1 MEELSN
7 YINYALTYQCKEVE
21 KYFSSPVM
29 SYVGQIH
36 PSVLQTYIDAVER
49 VADAKDEYSEKDRI
63 IIALTTPGGVVETV
77 EKMVEVTR
85 HHFSEVYFLVPM
97 SAMSAGTI
105 FSMSGDKIFMDYTS
119 SLGPIDPQVQNPDG
133 HFVPALG
140 YIDKVDELIGK
151 SADGTITDAELMMLQ
166 RLDLATLKRYEQAK
180 ELSIS
185 LLKKWLVKYKFKDW
199 VLHSSTGEVVTED
212 EKIARAEEIA
222 RQLSDNKHWHSHGR
236 MISAD
241 TLTGSLKLRI
251 EDYSAID
258 EIRKPLHAY
267 TRLLLD
273 YLDQQRASFR
283 IHHRH

>member
-1 MEELSN
+1 MEELTS
-7 YINYALTYQCKEVE
+7 YVGAALSFQCQKVE
-21 KYFSSPVM
+21 EYFGSPVM

-36 PSVLQTYIDAVER
+36 PSVQEAYISAIER
-49 VADAKDEYSEKDRI
+49 LAGKKDEYPEGNRI
-63 IIALTTPGGVVETV
+63 VIALTTPGGVVETV

-97 SAMSAGTI
+97 AAMSAGTI
-105 FSMSGDKIFMDYTS
+105 FSMSGDKIYMDYTS

-133 HFVPALG
+133 QFVPALG
-140 YIDKVDELIGK
+140 YIDKVDELIEK
-151 SADGTITDAELMMLQ
+151 SRDGLITDAEIMMLQ

-185 LLKKWLVKYKFKDW
+185 LLKNWLVNYKFKDW
-199 VLHSSTGEVVTED
+199 VQHNSSKTLVSDD

-236 MISAD
+236 MIGID
-241 TLTGSLKLRI
+241 TITTQLKLKI

-258 EIRKPLHAY
+258 ALRDPLRSY

>member
-1 MEELSN
+1 MEELSS
-7 YINYALTYQCKEVE
+7 YIGHALNFQCGEVE
-21 KYFSSPVM
+21 KYFGSPVM

-36 PSVLQTYIDAVER
+36 PSVLQTYINAVER
-49 VADAKDEYSEKDRI
+49 LAAVKDQYSAKDRI
-63 IIALTTPGGVVETV
+63 VIALTTPGGVVETV

-85 HHFSEVYFLVPM
+85 HHFSEVYFLIPM

-140 YIDKVDELIGK
+140 YIDKVDELIELSRK
-151 SADGTITDAELMMLQ
+151 GTITDAELMMLQ

-185 LLKKWLVKYKFKDW
+185 LLKNWLVKYKFKDW
-199 VLHSSTGEVVTED
+199 VQHSSTGEVVTEE
-212 EKIARAEEIA
+212 EKQARAEEIA
-222 RQLSDNKHWHSHGR
+222 RQLSDNKRWHSHGR

-241 TLTGSLKLRI
+241 TLTTSLKLRI
-251 EDYSAID
+251 EDYSATDPILA
-258 EIRKPLHAY
+258 PLRSY